1 MTRGW
6 TRRAGAL
13 TLALAVAVTG
23 AACGGDDD
31 GPAAALERIDEQL
44 VPAEVAGGELKFFPR
59 TDDATTK
66 AFANAGGDTLQADA
80 RLWELRA
87 GERLVGALQVTTV
100 VPDVDLTNKSDR
112 DELLRQI
119 IVGSVNRL
127 EIDDT
132 PVWVTAT
139 DDKVVYVWF
148 GRTLFQVLQLKGT
161 RLDAEA
167 VLTDVVR
174 YQTALPAWDPI
185 DPEDYELDA

>member
-1 MTRGW
+1 MTRLRA
-6 TRRAGAL
+6 RRLTAVGLAAAVMLAGL
-13 TLALAVAVTG
+13 
-23 AACGGDDD
+23 ACGGDGDD
-31 GPAAALERIDEQL
+31 APVALERVNEQL
-44 VPAEVAGGELKFFPR
+44 VPSEVVGGELKFFPR

-100 VPDVDLTNKSDR
+100 VPDVDLTRKGDR

-127 EIDDT
+127 EIDGT
-132 PVWVTAT
+132 PVWVTASE
-139 DDKVVYVWF
+139 DKVVYVWF

-174 YQTALPAWDPI
+174 YQTALPAWDSI
-185 DPEDYELDA
+185 DPEDYDTEV